1 MILVF
6 KHENVQIENIE
17 NLKIIEYI
25 KEFDIKNYLFE
36 NECNYYIIYNKYK
49 KVRLNIYDLNFNDH
63 CILDEFKSQSYLDN
77 VHIYDM
83 VQNHSLLKNHKECQ
97 I

>member
-25 KEFDIKNYLFE
+25 KEFDIK
-36 NECNYYIIYNKYK
+36 IIYLKM
-49 KVRLNIYDLNFNDH
+49 
-63 CILDEFKSQSYLDN
+63 N
-77 VHIYDM
+77 VI
-83 VQNHSLLKNHKECQ
+83 
-97 I
+97 II